1 MQHVHCHFAS
11 HPALAG
17 FVIHRLTGIPFSFTA
32 HGSDLHVD
40 RTMLPQKVAEAA
52 FVATISEDN
61 RRLILAECGERFAD
75 RVHVIRA
82 GVDTSLFTPHAER
95 QPAHRRAAAP
105 AVRRDAARGQ
115 GPGAPRRG
123 LQAAGRRRRRRALR
137 LVGDGPDRPA
147 LEQAIAAAGLQ
158 DRVVL
163 AGPRTREEVAADL
176 AASDVLVAPSVPT
189 KQGRREGIPVVLM
202 EAMSSGL
209 PVVASGIS
217 GIPELVD
224 DGWNGL
230 LVPPGDPAAL
240 AGALQRLAVSAS
252 LRGRLGAE
260 GRRTVER
267 GFDVER
273 SADELV
279 RRFAASA
286 NGRTGR

>member
-1 MQHVHCHFAS
+1 M
-11 HPALAG
+11 
-17 FVIHRLTGIPFSFTA
+17 T
-32 HGSDLHVD
+32 
-40 RTMLPQKVAEAA
+40 
-52 FVATISEDN
+52 
-61 RRLILAECGERFAD
+61 
-75 RVHVIRA
+75 
-82 GVDTSLFTPHAER
+82 
-95 QPAHRRAAAP
+95 
-105 AVRRDAARGQ
+105 
-115 GPGAPRRG
+115 
-123 LQAAGRRRRRRALR
+123 LR

-176 AASDVLVAPSVPT
+176 ASSDVLVAPSVPT

-240 AGALQRLAVSAS
+240 ARALRRLALSAS
-252 LRGRLGAE
+252 LRRRLGAE

-286 NGRTGR
+286 SGRAGR